1 MDTAMFNKL
10 KRALTISA
18 ADCNCC
24 GCPLSDDTL
33 STLLEMYP
41 CYELAL
47 YHACL
52 LLSRDSS
59 LRLSDGTQAASQ
71 SRYWLRL
78 ALSYRPCASTT
89 LRRAD
94 ERGAYVQ

>member
-1 MDTAMFNKL
+1 MTV
-10 KRALTISA
+10 SA
-18 ADCNCC
+18 SQCGCC

-33 STLLEMYP
+33 MALLEMYP

-47 YHACL
+47 YHACML
-52 LLSRDSS
+52 LARDSS

-78 ALSYRPCASTT
+78 ALSYRPSHTKSIC
-89 LRRAD
+89 RAD
-94 ERGAYVQ
+94 SVYANV